1 MLDLTLR
8 RLLPTPKF
16 RTFNIGWRH
25 IFETPRFQVSIRFMF
40 DLSFT
45 LLDTFRL
52 PVSLFFVSIIV
63 CGPIGMSVKHVC
75 RLFWASGILYW
86 PTCCFNSSSQAVG
99 TGPALQFCHPAITC
113 LTNLKNSGPRGAREK
128 VCVLLALFTLS
139 VDF

>member
-8 RLLPTPKF
+8 RLLPTPKY
-16 RTFNIGWRH
+16 RTVNIGWRH
-25 IFETPRFQVSIRFMF
+25 IFVTPRFQVLIRYMF

-63 CGPIGMSVKHVC
+63 CWPIGMSVKHVC

-86 PTCCFNSSSQAVG
+86 PTCCFDYSILPSR
-99 TGPALQFCHPAITC
+99 
-113 LTNLKNSGPRGAREK
+113 LTNLKNSGPRGASEI
-128 VCVLLALFTLS
+128 VSVSFYTEVVLALFTLS